1 MYIKMANFW
10 KYLTNRVNYIF
21 LYIFIN
27 IDKDMVKLWK
37 FIGKNLK
44 IYDNELKSYIHVL
57 NVGALSKM
65 QIPINEKASLNLFHG
80 FLTFQIYLNS
90 TKSFTIEIAISD
102 NNYGKKRILFSACSK
117 EFIINQMHCRIPIIN
132 IPTGTWINFSIDV
145 LSFVSECFKGQS
157 FRAIDSICLSAD
169 CKIRRI
175 CGMRQLYT
183 ASEEEYFQG
192 DDNILPKGFIFPMS
206 IQYINFNLDMNY
218 IKENVE
224 LNNIKS
230 INTHLNMNSNMN
242 KSKKTYPKTSQS
254 KRDDNKLRNLLNNN
268 HPIPDK
274 ENQKLNNDNKPVKIE
289 QKNSTN
295 NAKLNNK
302 TEINKKINKNG
313 HTLKE
318 FTESNRGSTKNIRN
332 SNGLKMFKNEQK
344 DTSSKLVST
353 MKKNEKTRKI
363 YNVNINKTKEKYN
376 SKSVKKVYVKN
387 LTQDKANNSIKRNLD
402 KNNLNEN
409 LEKTY
414 KGKTTMNEMKP
425 TSKNKIQSDYDINP
439 QEKQNMNKMPQI
451 IQINQVLINNNT
463 NNNIVSKEDLNLFNT
478 FNYKELE
485 SKENTLLVN
494 QSNFNNAS
502 IPEIVDLDINNTFL
516 KNNEID
522 TNINNNKNEMK
533 FLDKNNRNEKN
544 YIKKQEQ
551 MDSLFGEKILAEI
564 NKNNN
569 STERPYTPPIQKII
583 PVNNDINGVNNNV
596 NISKINESIMQNH
609 IGDIVYDNE
618 TGALFDKKTKIYY
631 ELK

>member
-1 MYIKMANFW
+1 MANFW
-10 KYLTNRVNYIF
+10 KFLTNRVNYIF

-289 QKNSTN
+289 RKNSTN

-544 YIKKQEQ
+544 YIKEQEQ

>member
-1 MYIKMANFW
+1 MANFW
-10 KYLTNRVNYIF
+10 KYLTNKVNYIF

-27 IDKDMVKLWK
+27 IDKDIVKLWK

-289 QKNSTN
+289 RKNSTN

-544 YIKKQEQ
+544 YIKEQEQ

-583 PVNNDINGVNNNV
+583 PVNNDINGVNNNI

>member
-1 MYIKMANFW
+1 MANFW

-268 HPIPDK
+268 HPIQDK

-289 QKNSTN
+289 RKNSTN
-295 NAKLNNK
+295 NAKINNK

-544 YIKKQEQ
+544 YIKEQEQ

>member
-1 MYIKMANFW
+1 MANFW

-21 LYIFIN
+21 LYIFKN

-289 QKNSTN
+289 RKNSTN
-295 NAKLNNK
+295 NTKLNNK

-425 TSKNKIQSDYDINP
+425 TSKNKIQSDYDINL

-544 YIKKQEQ
+544 YIKEQEQ

>member
-1 MYIKMANFW
+1 MANFW

-289 QKNSTN
+289 RKNSTN

-363 YNVNINKTKEKYN
+363 YNVNINKTKERYN

-544 YIKKQEQ
+544 YIKEQEQ

>member
-1 MYIKMANFW
+1 MANFW

-289 QKNSTN
+289 RKNSTN
-295 NAKLNNK
+295 NAKLKNK
-302 TEINKKINKNG
+302 TKNNKKINKNG

-544 YIKKQEQ
+544 YIKEQEQ

>member
-1 MYIKMANFW
+1 
-10 KYLTNRVNYIF
+10 
-21 LYIFIN
+21 
-27 IDKDMVKLWK
+27 MVKVWK
-37 FIGKNLK
+37 FMGKNLK

-289 QKNSTN
+289 RKNSTN

-414 KGKTTMNEMKP
+414 KGKTTMNAMKP

-544 YIKKQEQ
+544 YIKEQEQ

>member
-1 MYIKMANFW
+1 MANFW

-289 QKNSTN
+289 RKNSTN

-544 YIKKQEQ
+544 YIKEQEQ

-569 STERPYTPPIQKII
+569 SIERPYTPPIQKII

>member
-1 MYIKMANFW
+1 MANFW

-289 QKNSTN
+289 RKNSTN
-295 NAKLNNK
+295 NAKLKNK

-522 TNINNNKNEMK
+522 TNTNNNKNEMK

-544 YIKKQEQ
+544 YIKEQEQ

>member
-268 HPIPDK
+268 HPIQDK

-289 QKNSTN
+289 RKNSTN

-544 YIKKQEQ
+544 YIKEQEQ

>member
-1 MYIKMANFW
+1 MANFW

-289 QKNSTN
+289 RKNSTN

-318 FTESNRGSTKNIRN
+318 FAESNRGSTKNIRN

-544 YIKKQEQ
+544 YIKEQEQ

>member
-1 MYIKMANFW
+1 MANFW

-102 NNYGKKRILFSACSK
+102 TNYGKKRILFSACSK

-268 HPIPDK
+268 HPIQDK

-289 QKNSTN
+289 RKNSTN

-544 YIKKQEQ
+544 YIKEQEQ

>member
-1 MYIKMANFW
+1 MANFW

-289 QKNSTN
+289 RKNSTN
-295 NAKLNNK
+295 NAKLKNK

-544 YIKKQEQ
+544 YIKEQEQ

>member
-1 MYIKMANFW
+1 
-10 KYLTNRVNYIF
+10 
-21 LYIFIN
+21 
-27 IDKDMVKLWK
+27 
-37 FIGKNLK
+37 
-44 IYDNELKSYIHVL
+44 
-57 NVGALSKM
+57 
-65 QIPINEKASLNLFHG
+65 
-80 FLTFQIYLNS
+80 
-90 TKSFTIEIAISD
+90 
-102 NNYGKKRILFSACSK
+102 
-117 EFIINQMHCRIPIIN
+117 
-132 IPTGTWINFSIDV
+132 
-145 LSFVSECFKGQS
+145 
-157 FRAIDSICLSAD
+157 
-169 CKIRRI
+169 
-175 CGMRQLYT
+175 
-183 ASEEEYFQG
+183 
-192 DDNILPKGFIFPMS
+192 
-206 IQYINFNLDMNY
+206 
-218 IKENVE
+218 
-224 LNNIKS
+224 
-230 INTHLNMNSNMN
+230 
-242 KSKKTYPKTSQS
+242 
-254 KRDDNKLRNLLNNN
+254 
-268 HPIPDK
+268 
-274 ENQKLNNDNKPVKIE
+274 
-289 QKNSTN
+289 
-295 NAKLNNK
+295 
-302 TEINKKINKNG
+302 
-313 HTLKE
+313 
-318 FTESNRGSTKNIRN
+318 
-332 SNGLKMFKNEQK
+332 
-344 DTSSKLVST
+344 
-353 MKKNEKTRKI
+353 
-363 YNVNINKTKEKYN
+363 
-376 SKSVKKVYVKN
+376 
-387 LTQDKANNSIKRNLD
+387 
-402 KNNLNEN
+402 
-409 LEKTY
+409 
-414 KGKTTMNEMKP
+414 MNEMKP

-544 YIKKQEQ
+544 YIKEQEQ